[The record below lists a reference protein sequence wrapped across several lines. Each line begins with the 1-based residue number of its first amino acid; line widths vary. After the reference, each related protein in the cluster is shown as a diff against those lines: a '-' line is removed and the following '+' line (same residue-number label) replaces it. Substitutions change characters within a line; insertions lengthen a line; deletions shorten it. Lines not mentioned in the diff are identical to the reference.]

1 MPIEF
6 IPESMQRLCAPA
18 ARARRCESRS
28 SITRIVLESAV
39 VGILATVCVAWW
51 QVWTVDLSAPPGS
64 QFGARAG
71 WTVATR
77 TEGSC
82 VSILSNA
89 TGPQAQQ
96 AAAVLLPSWSIANR
110 AVDPA
115 DLGSFDPRLNDARL
129 AVCPITPFPGLQF
142 GKEYVEEAR
151 GWPMACLFSR
161 YSTQRSVADNVGEC
175 MIFSVPLIEYGIDL
189 HDRRSTSPNSP
200 RHLPTRPIPV
210 GFVVHAVMFGVLAC
224 PLLVCGGWV
233 FRSIA
238 RARRA
243 ARGLC
248 SYCGY
253 PRVQSSP
260 CSECGATH
268 EPLGTQTFPFTP
280 PK

>member
-77 TEGSC
+77 TDGSC

-96 AAAVLLPSWSIANR
+96 AAAISLPSWSIANR

-115 DLGSFDPRLNDARL
+115 DLGSFDPRLNDAR
-129 AVCPITPFPGLQF
+129 
-142 GKEYVEEAR
+142 
-151 GWPMACLFSR
+151 
-161 YSTQRSVADNVGEC
+161 
-175 MIFSVPLIEYGIDL
+175 
-189 HDRRSTSPNSP
+189 
-200 RHLPTRPIPV
+200 
-210 GFVVHAVMFGVLAC
+210 
-224 PLLVCGGWV
+224 
-233 FRSIA
+233 
-238 RARRA
+238 RA

-248 SYCGY
+248 SYCAY

-268 EPLGTQTFPFTP
+268 EPLGTQTIPFTP

>member
-115 DLGSFDPRLNDARL
+115 DLGSFDPRSARSLRFQDCSLARSMWKKRAVGRWRVCFRGIQHND
-129 AVCPITPFPGLQF
+129 
-142 GKEYVEEAR
+142 
-151 GWPMACLFSR
+151 
-161 YSTQRSVADNVGEC
+161 
-175 MIFSVPLIEYGIDL
+175 PLRTMLE
-189 HDRRSTSPNSP
+189 S
-200 RHLPTRPIPV
+200 
-210 GFVVHAVMFGVLAC
+210 A
-224 PLLVCGGWV
+224 
-233 FRSIA
+233 
-238 RARRA
+238 
-243 ARGLC
+243 
-248 SYCGY
+248 
-253 PRVQSSP
+253 
-260 CSECGATH
+260 
-268 EPLGTQTFPFTP
+268 
-280 PK
+280 